1 MYKRL
6 RDMREDS
13 DLKQRE
19 IAAQLGCTQ
28 VCYSCYEIGRR
39 EIPVEMLIKLAAFY
53 GVSVDYLLGL
63 TDEKK
68 PHKKQNARSPCTEE
82 SGADRRIY
90 KHLKELRREERL
102 NQTTVA
108 EFLKCSQV
116 CYSFYEIGR
125 RDVPTDV
132 LVRLAEFYGTSVD
145 YILGLTDERKP
156 YAKGSAAE
164 SAGAGD
170 GT

>member
-6 RDMREDS
+6 RDMREDN

-19 IAAQLGCTQ
+19 IAAHLGCTQ

-39 EIPVEMLIKLAAFY
+39 EIPVEMLIKLAEFY

-63 TDEKK
+63 TDEKTPRK
-68 PHKKQNARSPCTEE
+68 RQNVRSLCTGE
-82 SGADRRIY
+82 SRADGRIY
-90 KHLKELRREERL
+90 KHLKELRREGQL
-102 NQTTVA
+102 NQQTVA
-108 EFLKCSQV
+108 EYLKCSQV

-132 LVRLAEFYGTSVD
+132 LVRLAEYYGTSVD

-156 YAKGSAAE
+156 YAKGKAANNT
-164 SAGAGD
+164 AGGE
-170 GT
+170 